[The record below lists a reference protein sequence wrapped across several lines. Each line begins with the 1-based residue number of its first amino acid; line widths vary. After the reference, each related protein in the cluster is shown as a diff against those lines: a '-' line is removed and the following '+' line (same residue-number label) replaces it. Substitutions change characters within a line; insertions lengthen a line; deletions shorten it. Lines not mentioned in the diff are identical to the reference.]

1 MTEPPSDLYRSNVGI
16 VVFNS
21 QGEVLQGERIE
32 FAGAWQFPQGGIDEG
47 ESPLA
52 AAQRELYEEVGIGDA
67 VLVYEY
73 PDWLY
78 YDFPEAVKAKFQL
91 AGKKS
96 YQGQKQR
103 WFLFYW
109 DHPATMCQL
118 DAHQR
123 EFRQVRF
130 VPISQS
136 ADHIV
141 EFKRAVYEQVIAEFT
156 PRIQAYL
163 QKK

>member
-1 MTEPPSDLYRSNVGI
+1 MTEPPSDLYRPNVGI

-21 QGEVLQGERIE
+21 QGEVLQGERLE

-47 ESPLA
+47 ESPLQ
-52 AAQRELYEEVGIGDA
+52 AAQRELYEEVGIRDA

-78 YDFPEAVKAKFQL
+78 YDFPETVKAQFQRE
-91 AGKKS
+91 GKKP

-109 DHPATMCQL
+109 DYPASSCQL
-118 DAHQR
+118 DVHQR

-130 VPISQS
+130 VPISQC
-136 ADHIV
+136 ADSIV
-141 EFKRAVYEQVIAEFT
+141 DFKRSVYQQVIARFA
-156 PRIQAYL
+156 PQIQAYL
-163 QKK
+163 QAK